1 MSTKKTV
8 ESWMAALEP
17 PVREMAEAPR
27 RLVLDAGPDLSE
39 SIKRGNPVYEKNGK
53 VCHLAATGAYV
64 ALGSFDGVPLSDRRC
79 SLFTNTRRL
88 P

>member
-39 SIKRGNPVYEKNGK
+39 SIKRGNPVYA
-53 VCHLAATGAYV
+53 CISHLG
-64 ALGSFDGVPLSDRRC
+64 
-79 SLFTNTRRL
+79 
-88 P
+88 